1 MHLIKLAV
9 GINSFD
15 QLAKRQLKRYKEKKE
30 CIHVQRLYPRKLIL
44 IQGFTSIFWVIK
56 GKIQARQEIREIV
69 KIKKDNSGPIC
80 HLVLNKK
87 VIPTEFVPHRP
98 FRGWRYIK
106 EVPRDI
112 KLDDKNS
119 RKIYSILKEL
129 CLI

>member
-9 GINSFD
+9 GIKNFD
-15 QLAKRQLKRYKEKKE
+15 QLSERQLKKYKENRE

-44 IQGFTSIFWVIK
+44 KQGFTSIFWVIK
-56 GKIQARQEIREIV
+56 GNIQARQEIKEIV

-80 HLVLNKK
+80 HLILDEK
-87 VIPTEFVPHRP
+87 VVPTEIVPHRP

-106 EVPRDI
+106 EVPKDI
-112 KLDDKNS
+112 RLDSKNS
-119 RKIYSILKEL
+119 RKLYSILKEL